1 MVLAPEHS
9 LLTDLQGDIE
19 NFAEVTA
26 YQTLAKKKSEIERT
40 NATKEKTGVELKGI
54 KAVNPATGEE
64 IPVFVADYV
73 LAGYG
78 TGAIMAVPAHDERD
92 FAFAKQYDL
101 KIQPV
106 IENGLNRDA
115 GADDFFKLIDSGE
128 FTGLTSEE
136 AKLKIVEKVGGR
148 MTKTYRLRDWGVS
161 RQRYWGCPIPLI
173 HCETCGWQAV
183 PDKELPVVLPEVDN
197 YLPND
202 NGQSPLSK
210 NSDFVN
216 TTCPGCG
223 DAATRETDTLDTFVD
238 SSWYFLRY
246 CDALNTE
253 TFASKEALAKWMPVD
268 LYSGGAEHTTMHL
281 LYSRFFHKALF
292 DLGLVNESEPYAKRM
307 NRGLILGPDGN
318 KMSKSK
324 GNVIDPDAIVA
335 ELGADTMRMY
345 LAFIGPYNETG
356 NYPWNPESVIGVY
369 RFLERVWRLQEKVT
383 NELPAEQQAA
393 IESSL
398 HKALAM
404 VSESIASMKM
414 NTGVAALMTCSN
426 ELRTFEGILPEHLA
440 LYVQMLAPY
449 APHIADELWQILGK
463 EGSVHQSSWPIFDAT
478 KSAEATVQVAVQV
491 NGKVRGLLTLTGE
504 ESEAEVREM
513 ALADSKVATA
523 IGEHKIKKVII
534 IPRKIVSIVV

>member
-1 MVLAPEHS
+1 
-9 LLTDLQGDIE
+9 
-19 NFAEVTA
+19 
-26 YQTLAKKKSEIERT
+26 
-40 NATKEKTGVELKGI
+40 
-54 KAVNPATGEE
+54 
-64 IPVFVADYV
+64 
-73 LAGYG
+73 
-78 TGAIMAVPAHDERD
+78 
-92 FAFAKQYDL
+92 
-101 KIQPV
+101 
-106 IENGLNRDA
+106 
-115 GADDFFKLIDSGE
+115 
-128 FTGLTSEE
+128 
-136 AKLKIVEKVGGR
+136 
-148 MTKTYRLRDWGVS
+148 
-161 RQRYWGCPIPLI
+161 
-173 HCETCGWQAV
+173 
-183 PDKELPVVLPEVDN
+183 
-197 YLPND
+197 
-202 NGQSPLSK
+202 
-210 NSDFVN
+210 
-216 TTCPGCG
+216 
-223 DAATRETDTLDTFVD
+223 
-238 SSWYFLRY
+238 
-246 CDALNTE
+246 
-253 TFASKEALAKWMPVD
+253 MPVD

-449 APHIADELWQILGK
+449 APHIADELWQILGNV
-463 EGSVHQSSWPIFDAT
+463 GSVHQSSWPVFDAT

-504 ESEAEVREM
+504 ESEAKIREM

-523 IGEHKIKKVII
+523 IGENQIKKVII